1 MNILILGAGQ
11 VGCNIAESLVSL
23 ENHIT
28 IIDNDDRK
36 LAKIT
41 ERLDIQPILGHAAH
55 PNVLERAG
63 AKKTDVLIAVTNVD
77 EINIVSC
84 EIAHALFAVPV
95 KIARIRDQNYFQEE
109 HKSFIFREDNI
120 SIDYVI
126 SPEVEISKIISQGL
140 QIGGSSSVID
150 IFDDAKLINVRCTEH
165 SPVVNTPLK
174 LLFNLFPDLDIS
186 IVAIQRA
193 GQTIIPHQQDVIQ
206 KNDRVYLIARK
217 SQILEAISAFGNLE
231 QPQKS
236 IIIGGGGNIG
246 KWLAVEIE
254 KTQPALDLKIIEKS
268 TEQIEVIA
276 NFLKKADLLL
286 GDTCSQ
292 EILQGAGIEKCDTF
306 IAVTNDDK
314 TNILS
319 ALLAKYYKVKN
330 VMVLLSDKKLFQFAS
345 SLGIDSIIDPNAIT
359 VSTILSHTKQ
369 NRIKALH
376 SIDSCVEIVEIFVED
391 TSNIVG
397 LSTTYD
403 ILIPGQIIVA
413 ALKRGDEL
421 ILYPDNFTITAY
433 DKLIIAVTKDTV
445 YKVKKIVLDHSSY

>member
-11 VGCNIAESLVSL
+11 VGCNIAESLISL

-28 IIDNDDRK
+28 IVDNDDRK
-36 LAKIT
+36 LARIT
-41 ERLDIQPILGHAAH
+41 EQLDIQPVLGHAAH

-63 AKKTDVLIAVTNVD
+63 AKKTDVLIAVTNID

-84 EIAHALFAVPV
+84 EIAHALFNVPV

-140 QIGGSSSVID
+140 QVGGSSGVIE
-150 IFDDAKLINVRCTEH
+150 IFDDAKMINVRCTEN

-206 KNDRVYLIARK
+206 KNDRVYLIVRK
-217 SQILEAISAFGNLE
+217 NQVLEAIAAFGYLE
-231 QPQKS
+231 QSQKS
-236 IIIGGGGNIG
+236 IIIGGSGNIG

-254 KTQPALDLKIIEKS
+254 KTQPAIDLKIIEKNA
-268 TEQIEVIA
+268 EQIETVSA
-276 NFLKKADLLL
+276 FLKKADLLL
-286 GDTCSQ
+286 GDICNQ
-292 EILQGAGIEKCDTF
+292 EILQEAGIEKCDTF
-306 IAVTNDDK
+306 IAVTNDDR
-314 TNILS
+314 TNILA

-330 VMVLLSDKKLFQFAS
+330 AMVLLSDKRLFQFAS

-376 SIDSCVEIVEIFVED
+376 SIDGCVEIFEIFVED

-403 ILIPGQIIVA
+403 ILIPGQVIVA
-413 ALKRGDEL
+413 ALKRGNEL
-421 ILYPDNFTITAY
+421 VLYPDNYTITAY
-433 DKLIIAVTKDTV
+433 DRLIIAVTKDTV
-445 YKVKKIVLDHSSY
+445 YKVRKIVLDHY